1 MKRWIFLLGC
11 IYCGVLS
18 AQTVEPA
25 VLKALQQ
32 AQAAQAKGDHQ
43 RGLQLL
49 EALTPEKNS
58 FAEALILR
66 NKAYLAWQAGQ
77 TQKAAAYLQKALQT
91 GQLSAEER
99 QEDGLNLGKLY
110 LQLKQPVQALAAL
123 KGQPQ
128 TGEVLQLSIQA
139 WQMQGRYDQA
149 LPLAERYLAGQQ
161 DISNEWLQFMVA
173 AHVNLKQYGK
183 AVQWQQRILKRDV
196 NNFAHWKQLAGLQH
210 AAGEPARAFAT
221 LRTAYNKGLDMN
233 AQELQQMLG
242 MATAADQ
249 PWQGARLLQQLVASG
264 KLKNDVQQQE
274 TLARLYWQARERG
287 KAIELFRQLAE
298 RGGKAEH
305 WLILAQLAM
314 QQQDW
319 TLSGQALDSAQRA
332 GASRKRVQSW
342 RDWLESS
349 KEAERMAREG
359 LTAKL

>member
-32 AQAAQAKGDHQ
+32 AQAAQAAGDPGKAA
-43 RGLQLL
+43 RLL
-49 EALTPEKNS
+49 EGLSFEKGS
-58 FAEALILR
+58 YAELMVLR
-66 NKAYLAWQAGQ
+66 NLGYLAWQQ
-77 TQKAAAYLQKALQT
+77 DRLDAAIDFLQKAEKHEQM
-91 GQLSAEER
+91 GAEDR
-99 QEDGLNLGKLY
+99 QKDRLGLARLT
-110 LQLKQPVQALAAL
+110 LAAGRPQQTVVYL
-123 KGQPQ
+123 EGQPQ
-128 TGEVLQLSIQA
+128 TDEVLQLGIQA
-139 WQMQGRYDQA
+139 WYQQKRYDRA
-149 LPLAERYLAGQQ
+149 LPLAEKYLAGKSSVNRQWT
-161 DISNEWLQFMVA
+161 ELMVSL
-173 AHVNLKQYGK
+173 HHGSKNYGK
-183 AVQWQQRILKRDV
+183 SAEWQRRLLAMDPDNLEQWKRLAILQR
-196 NNFAHWKQLAGLQH
+196 LAGNN
-210 AAGEPARAFAT
+210 AVAFAT
-221 LRTAYNKGLDMN
+221 LRTAYSKGLDMN
-233 AQELQQMLG
+233 AQDLQQMLSF
-242 MATAADQ
+242 AIAADQ

-274 TLARLYWQARERG
+274 TLARLYWQARERN

-359 LTAKL
+359 VAAR

>member
-1 MKRWIFLLGC
+1 MQRWIVLLGC
-11 IYCGVLS
+11 LYCGLLA

-25 VLKALQQ
+25 VLHALQQ
-32 AQAAQAKGDHQ
+32 AQAAQSRGEQQ

-49 EALTPEKNS
+49 EALKLEKNS
-58 FAEALILR
+58 FAEALVLR

-77 TQKAAAYLQKALQT
+77 IQRAAHYLKQALQT

-110 LQLKQPVQALAAL
+110 IQLQQPARALAAL

-128 TGEVLQLSIQA
+128 TDEVLQLSILA

-149 LPLAERYLAGQQ
+149 LPLAERYLAGQKN
-161 DISNEWLQFMVA
+161 ISNDWLQFMVVG
-173 AHVNLKQYGK
+173 HVNLKQYAK
-183 AVQWQQRILKRDV
+183 AVQWQQRILKRDAD
-196 NNFAHWKQLAGLQH
+196 NFAQWKQLAGLQH
-210 AAGEPARAFAT
+210 AAGDPGQAFAT
-221 LRTAYNKGLDMN
+221 LRTAFSKGLEMKPQD
-233 AQELQQMLG
+233 LQQMLS

-249 PWQGARLLQQLVASG
+249 PWQGARLLQQLLANG
-264 KLKNDVQQQE
+264 KLKNDLQQQE

-298 RGGKAEH
+298 RSGNAEH

-319 TLSGQALDSAQRA
+319 SLSARALDSARQA
-332 GASRKRVQSW
+332 GASRKQVQAW
-342 RDWLESS
+342 QDWLESS
-349 KEAERMAREG
+349 RQAEQVARDRMAAR
-359 LTAKL
+359 